1 MSEMRWNPVLEE
13 WVVTATHRQDRTYKP
28 PEGFCPL
35 CPTRN
40 GECPT
45 EVPAADYEIVVFEN
59 KYPSFRCDPC
69 TPAVPG
75 TELQPTAPSQGVCEV
90 VLYTDD
96 HHATFADLSVD
107 RIANL
112 VDVWA
117 DRYEELGAL
126 SYVRYVL
133 IFENKGDCVGV
144 TLHHPHGQI
153 YAFPFIP
160 PRAAKELESSS
171 KYATARGRCMFC
183 DLLAE
188 ELADGR
194 RVVAENEDF
203 AAFIPFSARYPYE
216 VHVMPKQHRESIT
229 QLSRLERRH
238 LARILSMV
246 TRGYDSLFG
255 FSFPYMMIIH
265 QAPTDDGQYDY
276 YHLHFEF
283 YPPHR
288 TAAKIKYLAG
298 CESGAGTFINDT
310 LPEQT
315 AEELRAAIGR
325 ANEPTVARTG
335 AQSSGQS
342 SARSSADDNAGING
356 TAETAGSGGG
366 PGGFGA

>member
-1 MSEMRWNPVLEE
+1 MRMSELRWNPVLEE

-28 PEGFCPL
+28 PDGFCPL

-40 GECPT
+40 GDFPT

-59 KYPSFRCDPC
+59 KYPSFRRDPC
-69 TPAVPG
+69 VPAVLG
-75 TELQPTAPSQGVCEV
+75 TELQPIAPSQGVCEV

-160 PRAAKELESSS
+160 PRVAKELESSS
-171 KYATARGRCMFC
+171 KYAAAKGRCMFC

-188 ELADGR
+188 ELSDGR
-194 RVVAENEDF
+194 RVVAENADF
-203 AAFIPFSARYPYE
+203 AAFIPFSAGYPYE
-216 VHVMPKQHRESIT
+216 VHVMPKQHRESIA
-229 QLSRLERRH
+229 QLSRPERRG
-238 LARILSMV
+238 LARILSTV
-246 TRGYDSLFG
+246 TRGYDSLFD
-255 FSFPYMMIIH
+255 FSFPYMMIAH
-265 QAPTDDGQYDY
+265 QAPTDGGQYGH

-288 TAAKIKYLAG
+288 TAAKMKYLAG
-298 CESGAGTFINDT
+298 CESGGGTFINDT
-310 LPEQT
+310 LPEET

-325 ANEPTVARTG
+325 ACARTG
-335 AQSSGQS
+335 ARSG
-342 SARSSADDNAGING
+342 ADDVAGING
-356 TAETAGSGGG
+356 TAEAAGSGGG
-366 PGGFGA
+366 PGGCGA